1 MLKMR
6 KKYYLIKICLFFF
19 LFDFSNAKNL
29 INFIKWKSPSYETT
43 ADPDFDSLKRLGRA
57 YFLLEQKKLVYS
69 KSQFEK
75 DLVKYGFSID
85 DINFL
90 KNSNTIK
97 YVKRYANEMKIMENS
112 ILEKN
117 IIFNFNTQK

>member
-1 MLKMR
+1 MR
-6 KKYYLIKICLFFF
+6 KKYYLIKICLLFF

-43 ADPDFDSLKRLGRA
+43 TDPDFVSLKRLGRA
-57 YFLLEQKKLVYS
+57 YFLLEQEKLVYS

-75 DLVKYGFSID
+75 DLVKYGFSVD

-112 ILEKN
+112 ILEKD
-117 IIFNFNTQK
+117 IIFKFNTQK

>member
-1 MLKMR
+1 MG
-6 KKYYLIKICLFFF
+6 KKYYLIKICLLCF
-19 LFDFSNAKNL
+19 LFDFSHAKNL
-29 INFIKWKSPSYETT
+29 TNFIKWKSPSYETT
-43 ADPDFDSLKRLGRA
+43 TAPDFNSLKRLGRA

-112 ILEKN
+112 ILEKD

>member
-1 MLKMR
+1 MLKMG
-6 KKYYLIKICLFFF
+6 KKYYLIKICLLFF

-43 ADPDFDSLKRLGRA
+43 TDPDLNSLKRLGRA

-75 DLVKYGFSID
+75 DLVKYGFSMD

-112 ILEKN
+112 ILEKD

>member
-1 MLKMR
+1 MR
-6 KKYYLIKICLFFF
+6 KKYYLNKIWLLFF

-29 INFIKWKSPSYETT
+29 INFIEWKTPSYETT

>member
-6 KKYYLIKICLFFF
+6 KKYYLNKIWLLFF

-43 ADPDFDSLKRLGRA
+43 TDPDFVSLKRLGRA
-57 YFLLEQKKLVYS
+57 YFLLEQEKLVYS

-112 ILEKN
+112 ILEKD
-117 IIFNFNTQK
+117 IIFNLNTQK

>member
-6 KKYYLIKICLFFF
+6 KKYYLIKICLLFF

-43 ADPDFDSLKRLGRA
+43 TDPDFVSLKRLGRA

>member
-6 KKYYLIKICLFFF
+6 KKYYLIKIWLLFF
-19 LFDFSNAKNL
+19 LFDFSNAKDL

-43 ADPDFDSLKRLGRA
+43 TDPDFHSLKRLGRA

-112 ILEKN
+112 ILEKD
-117 IIFNFNTQK
+117 IIFNLNTQK

>member
-1 MLKMR
+1 MR
-6 KKYYLIKICLFFF
+6 KKYYLIKIWLLFF

-29 INFIKWKSPSYETT
+29 INFIEWKKPSYETT

-112 ILEKN
+112 ILEKD

>member
-1 MLKMR
+1 MLKIG
-6 KKYYLIKICLFFF
+6 KKHYLIKICLLFF

-43 ADPDFDSLKRLGRA
+43 TNPDFDSLKRLGRA

-90 KNSNTIK
+90 KNSNTIR

-112 ILEKN
+112 ILEKD
-117 IIFNFNTQK
+117 IFFNFNTQK

>member
-6 KKYYLIKICLFFF
+6 KKYYLIKIWLLFF

-29 INFIKWKSPSYETT
+29 INFIEWKTPNYETT

-69 KSQFEK
+69 KAQFEK

>member
-1 MLKMR
+1 MLKMG
-6 KKYYLIKICLFFF
+6 KKYYLIKICLLFF

-43 ADPDFDSLKRLGRA
+43 TDPDFDSLKRLGRA

-112 ILEKN
+112 ILEKD